1 MTKDPLKTDSELDP
15 FAVLG
20 VSATASDEDVR
31 ARYLELVRQY
41 SPENEPERFQQIHRA
56 YQAASDPLLAARKL
70 LQATPEI
77 ETWQSVLDQ
86 QEKDPPRIPVQVLLS
101 LGNRQAESER
111 PTDEE

>member
-1 MTKDPLKTDSELDP
+1 MTEHPLTTKSESDP

-20 VSATASDEDVR
+20 VPPTASDDDVR

-41 SPENEPERFQQIHRA
+41 SPESEPEKFQQIHRA
-56 YQAASDPLLAARKL
+56 YQAASDPLLVARRL
-70 LQATPEI
+70 IRATPEI

-86 QEKDPPRIPVQVLLS
+86 QEMDPPRIPVQVLLS
-101 LGNRQAESER
+101 LGNRQVESEK